1 MYSERDRKNKTAL
14 ITGAASGIGL
24 AFATQLARQGYDI
37 FIVDIQEDKVVHAA
51 QQLRNDY
58 PVEVH
63 CLSLDLSKIDASEI
77 LYAFCK
83 ENNIEIHILISNAG
97 RFVFDPITAL
107 DNDTY
112 NAFLQL
118 HLNTPAKLCKLFGAD
133 MKLRREGYILTV
145 SSLSAWMPYPYLS
158 LYAST
163 KRFLR
168 TFSRAIHFEFSKHNV
183 GVTTVCPGAVDTG
196 LFNLKPKWRKFAKGI
211 GVMITPDTLAKRS
224 LERMFRKRITYI
236 PGIINKIS
244 LPLILIIP
252 VRILAFFYEKIN
264 RPKQTH

>member
-1 MYSERDRKNKTAL
+1 MSAEGDRKNKTAL
-14 ITGAASGIGL
+14 VTGAASGIGL
-24 AFATQLARQGYDI
+24 AFATRLARQGYDI
-37 FIVDIQEDKVVHAA
+37 FIVDIQEDKLTHAA
-51 QQLRNDY
+51 QQLQNDY
-58 PVEVH
+58 PVKVH
-63 CLSLDLSKIDASEI
+63 CLSLDLSKIDAAETV
-77 LYAFCK
+77 YTYCK

-97 RFVFDPITAL
+97 RFVFDAITAL
-107 DNDTY
+107 DDATY

-168 TFSRAIHFEFSKHNV
+168 TFSRAIHFEFSTYNV
-183 GVTTVCPGAVDTG
+183 GVTTICPGAVDTG
-196 LFNLKPKWRKFAKGI
+196 LFNLKPQWRKLARGLGI
-211 GVMITPDTLAKRS
+211 MITPDTLAKRS
-224 LERMFRKRITYI
+224 LKRMFRKRVTYI

-244 LPLILIIP
+244 LPLILMIP
-252 VRILAFFYEKIN
+252 VRVLAFFYERLSSVLGEN
-264 RPKQTH
+264 